1 MFVSF
6 RSLFISLFTFPE
18 EQRHMLKERASG
30 MYRLSAFYLARTLSD
45 LPMELTIPTFF
56 ILITYFMGGLRYTA
70 GAFFGTYG
78 TVILCLFIAQGLG
91 LMLGAYSM
99 NPKTA
104 QTLATILMLC
114 IILTGGFFVVDLPA
128 WISWL
133 KWLSFVYYALG
144 LLLYLQFSGKTYY
157 SCTTNDATTGCAQIN
172 PGGELG
178 ANPACKPVWDL
189 QSSLGLL
196 QNPSSQGDAI
206 RDGFVLL
213 SFMVVLRVAV

>member
-1 MFVSF
+1 M
-6 RSLFISLFTFPE
+6 RTREKHSLSSAARCLRGIAA
-18 EQRHMLKERASG
+18 RALRPPSIAPC
-30 MYRLSAFYLARTLSD
+30 R
-45 LPMELTIPTFF
+45 LTIPTFF
-56 ILITYFMGGLRYTA
+56 ILIAYFMGGLRYTA

-114 IILTGGFFVVDLPA
+114 IILTGGFFVIDLPD
-128 WISWL
+128 WIGWL

-144 LLLYLQFSGKTYY
+144 LVLFLQFNGKTYY
-157 SCTTNDATTGCAQIN
+157 SCTTLDANTGCAQIN
-172 PGGELG
+172 PGGELA
-178 ANPACKPVWDL
+178 ANPACKPVGDL

-196 QNPSSQGDAI
+196 QNPDSQGDAI

-213 SFMVVLRVAV
+213 AFMVVLRIAVYYVLRRKTSGI